1 MLSTYVDA
9 LPNLVNTETHR
20 IHTTFNQSVA
30 ATGRLSSVRPNLQ
43 NIPIRTER
51 GMKIREAFISRENY
65 VLLAADYSQIE
76 LRIMA
81 SLSKD
86 KSMLEAFN
94 QNIDIHSATAAK
106 VYKVALED
114 VTRVMRSAAKSVN
127 FGIIYGISPYGL
139 AKQLKCSAN
148 EAKDFISK
156 LINNQKIETMIILGS
171 GMGGFEENYDPLYQV
186 DYSDIPNFLAP
197 SVEGHAG
204 KLSIVSINEK
214 LTAILSGRAHYYEGY
229 PIQDLVIPVRAF
241 SQLGV
246 KNLILTNA
254 AGGISENYFPGDII
268 SITDHINLTGN
279 NPLMGK
285 NFDTFGP
292 RFPDMSEVY
301 DKNFIKL
308 ALLFF

>member
-1 MLSTYVDA
+1 MI
-9 LPNLVNTETHR
+9 E
-20 IHTTFNQSVA
+20 
-30 ATGRLSSVRPNLQ
+30 
-43 NIPIRTER
+43 
-51 GMKIREAFISRENY
+51 KI
-65 VLLAADYSQIE
+65 
-76 LRIMA
+76 
-81 SLSKD
+81 
-86 KSMLEAFN
+86 
-94 QNIDIHSATAAK
+94 
-106 VYKVALED
+106 
-114 VTRVMRSAAKSVN
+114 
-127 FGIIYGISPYGL
+127 
-139 AKQLKCSAN
+139 N

-254 AGGISENYFPGDII
+254 AGGISENYYPGDII

-301 DKNFIKL
+301 DKNFINLAKKVSKNHFDFKTGIYAWFTGPSYETPAEVQFAKRIGADLVGMSTVPEAIVAKHAGMNICAFSLVTNLAAGISKNPLNHEEVVEIADQSKKKL
-308 ALLFF
+308 QGFMKEFLTELNSDN

>member
-1 MLSTYVDA
+1 MI
-9 LPNLVNTETHR
+9 E
-20 IHTTFNQSVA
+20 
-30 ATGRLSSVRPNLQ
+30 
-43 NIPIRTER
+43 
-51 GMKIREAFISRENY
+51 KI
-65 VLLAADYSQIE
+65 
-76 LRIMA
+76 
-81 SLSKD
+81 
-86 KSMLEAFN
+86 
-94 QNIDIHSATAAK
+94 
-106 VYKVALED
+106 
-114 VTRVMRSAAKSVN
+114 
-127 FGIIYGISPYGL
+127 
-139 AKQLKCSAN
+139 N

-254 AGGISENYFPGDII
+254 AGGISENYDPGDII
-268 SITDHINLTGN
+268 SIIDHINLTGN

-285 NFDTFGP
+285 NLDNLGP

-301 DKNFIKL
+301 DKNFINLAKKVSKNHFDFKTGIYAWFTGPSYETPAEVEFAKRIGADLVGMSTVPEAIVAKHAGMNICAFSLVTNLAAGISKNPLNHEEVVEIADQSKKKL
-308 ALLFF
+308 QGFMKEFLTELNSDN

>member
-1 MLSTYVDA
+1 MI
-9 LPNLVNTETHR
+9 E
-20 IHTTFNQSVA
+20 
-30 ATGRLSSVRPNLQ
+30 
-43 NIPIRTER
+43 
-51 GMKIREAFISRENY
+51 KI
-65 VLLAADYSQIE
+65 
-76 LRIMA
+76 
-81 SLSKD
+81 
-86 KSMLEAFN
+86 
-94 QNIDIHSATAAK
+94 
-106 VYKVALED
+106 
-114 VTRVMRSAAKSVN
+114 
-127 FGIIYGISPYGL
+127 
-139 AKQLKCSAN
+139 N

-254 AGGISENYFPGDII
+254 AGGISENYDPGDII

-301 DKNFIKL
+301 DKNFINLAKKVSKNHFDFKTGIYAWFTGPSYETPAEVQFAKRIGADLVGMSTVPEAIVAKHAGMNICAFSLVTNLAAGISKNPLNHEEVVEIADQSKKKL
-308 ALLFF
+308 QELVPNFSPGMIKNFHSWVTEEQSNKFLEDLKFHEL

>member
-1 MLSTYVDA
+1 MI
-9 LPNLVNTETHR
+9 E
-20 IHTTFNQSVA
+20 
-30 ATGRLSSVRPNLQ
+30 
-43 NIPIRTER
+43 
-51 GMKIREAFISRENY
+51 KI
-65 VLLAADYSQIE
+65 
-76 LRIMA
+76 
-81 SLSKD
+81 
-86 KSMLEAFN
+86 
-94 QNIDIHSATAAK
+94 
-106 VYKVALED
+106 
-114 VTRVMRSAAKSVN
+114 
-127 FGIIYGISPYGL
+127 
-139 AKQLKCSAN
+139 N

-254 AGGISENYFPGDII
+254 AGGISENYDPGDII

-285 NFDTFGP
+285 NLDTFGP

-301 DKNFIKL
+301 DKNFINLAKKVSKNHFDFKTGIYAWFTGPSYETSAEVQFAKRIGADLVGMSTVPEAIVAKHAGMNICAFSLVTNLAAGISKNPLNHEEVVEIADQSKKKL
-308 ALLFF
+308 QGFMKEFLTELNSDN

>member
-1 MLSTYVDA
+1 MI
-9 LPNLVNTETHR
+9 E
-20 IHTTFNQSVA
+20 
-30 ATGRLSSVRPNLQ
+30 
-43 NIPIRTER
+43 
-51 GMKIREAFISRENY
+51 KI
-65 VLLAADYSQIE
+65 
-76 LRIMA
+76 
-81 SLSKD
+81 
-86 KSMLEAFN
+86 
-94 QNIDIHSATAAK
+94 
-106 VYKVALED
+106 
-114 VTRVMRSAAKSVN
+114 
-127 FGIIYGISPYGL
+127 
-139 AKQLKCSAN
+139 N

-254 AGGISENYFPGDII
+254 AGGISENYDPGDII

-301 DKNFIKL
+301 DKNFINLAKIVSKNHFDFKTGIYAWFTGPSYETPAEVQFAKRIGADLVGMSTVPEAIVAKHAGMNICAFSLVTNLAAGISKNPLNHEEVVEIADQSKKKL
-308 ALLFF
+308 QGFMKEFLTELNSDN

>member
-1 MLSTYVDA
+1 MI
-9 LPNLVNTETHR
+9 E
-20 IHTTFNQSVA
+20 
-30 ATGRLSSVRPNLQ
+30 
-43 NIPIRTER
+43 
-51 GMKIREAFISRENY
+51 KI
-65 VLLAADYSQIE
+65 
-76 LRIMA
+76 
-81 SLSKD
+81 
-86 KSMLEAFN
+86 
-94 QNIDIHSATAAK
+94 
-106 VYKVALED
+106 
-114 VTRVMRSAAKSVN
+114 
-127 FGIIYGISPYGL
+127 
-139 AKQLKCSAN
+139 N

-254 AGGISENYFPGDII
+254 AGGISENYDPGDII

-301 DKNFIKL
+301 DKNFINLAKKVSKNHFDFKTGIYAWFTGPSYETPAEVQFAKRIGADLVGMSTVPEAIVAKHAGMNICAFSLVTNLAAGISKNPLNHEEVVEIADQSKKKL
-308 ALLFF
+308 QGFMKEFLTELNTDN